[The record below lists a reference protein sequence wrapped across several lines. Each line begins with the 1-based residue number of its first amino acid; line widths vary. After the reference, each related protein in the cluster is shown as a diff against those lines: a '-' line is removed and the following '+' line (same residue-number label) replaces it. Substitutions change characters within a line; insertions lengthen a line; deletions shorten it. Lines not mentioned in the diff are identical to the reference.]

1 MVTMNKKFK
10 TQERKLKL
18 INNQLHYN
26 KLIAET
32 MTMQP
37 LFLEN
42 FEELNE
48 VLPEFFTTDL
58 LKKLEM
64 FSNSLYYKQSDE
76 DLSELADEQI
86 QNTKELREFFNKSF
100 EI

>member
-1 MVTMNKKFK
+1 MVTMNKKYK

-76 DLSELADEQI
+76 DLSGLADEQI
-86 QNTKELREFFNKSF
+86 QNTKELRNFFNESF
-100 EI
+100 K

>member
-1 MVTMNKKFK
+1 MNKKFK
-10 TQERKLKL
+10 VQERKLKL

-42 FEELNE
+42 FEKLND

-64 FSNSLYYKQSDE
+64 FSNSLYYKKSDE
-76 DLSELADEQI
+76 YLADVANEQI

-100 EI
+100 I

>member
-1 MVTMNKKFK
+1 MNKKFK

-76 DLSELADEQI
+76 DLSGVADEQI
-86 QNTKELREFFNKSF
+86 QNTKELREFFDKSF
-100 EI
+100 I

>member
-1 MVTMNKKFK
+1 MNKKFK
-10 TQERKLKL
+10 AQARKLKL

-64 FSNSLYYKQSDE
+64 FSNSLYYSQSGE
-76 DLSELADEQI
+76 DLASVADEQV
-86 QNTKELREFFNKSF
+86 QNTKELREFFDKSF
-100 EI
+100 EL

>member
-1 MVTMNKKFK
+1 MNKKIK

-76 DLSELADEQI
+76 DLSVVADEQI

-100 EI
+100 E

>member
-1 MVTMNKKFK
+1 MNKKFK

-76 DLSELADEQI
+76 DLSGVADEQI
-86 QNTKELREFFNKSF
+86 QNTKELRDFFDKSF
-100 EI
+100 EV

>member
-1 MVTMNKKFK
+1 MNKKYK

-76 DLSELADEQI
+76 DLSGLADEQI
-86 QNTKELREFFNKSF
+86 QNTKELRNFFNESF
-100 EI
+100 K

>member
-1 MVTMNKKFK
+1 MNKKFK

-42 FEELNE
+42 FEELND

-64 FSNSLYYKQSDE
+64 FSNSLYYKQSDQ
-76 DLSELADEQI
+76 DLSGVADEQV

-100 EI
+100 E

>member
-1 MVTMNKKFK
+1 MNKKYK
-10 TQERKLKL
+10 TQERKFKL

-76 DLSELADEQI
+76 DLAGVADEQI

-100 EI
+100 EL

>member
-1 MVTMNKKFK
+1 MNKKYK
-10 TQERKLKL
+10 TQARKLKL

-76 DLSELADEQI
+76 DLAGVADEQI
-86 QNTKELREFFNKSF
+86 QNTTELR
-100 EI
+100 

>member
-1 MVTMNKKFK
+1 MNKKFK

-64 FSNSLYYKQSDE
+64 FSNSLYWSKSSD
-76 DLSELADEQI
+76 DLADVANEQI
-86 QNTKELREFFNKSF
+86 QNAKELREFFNKSF
-100 EI
+100 E

>member
-1 MVTMNKKFK
+1 MNKKIK
-10 TQERKLKL
+10 AQERKLKL
-18 INNQLHYN
+18 INNQMHYN

-76 DLSELADEQI
+76 DLSGLADEQI
-86 QNTKELREFFNKSF
+86 QNTKELRNFFNESF
-100 EI
+100 K

>member
-1 MVTMNKKFK
+1 MNKKFK

-100 EI
+100 EL

>member
-1 MVTMNKKFK
+1 MNKKFK

-76 DLSELADEQI
+76 DLAGVADEQI

-100 EI
+100 DI

>member
-1 MVTMNKKFK
+1 MNKKFK

-76 DLSELADEQI
+76 DLAGLADEQI
-86 QNTKELREFFNKSF
+86 QNTKELREFFDKSF
-100 EI
+100 I

>member
-1 MVTMNKKFK
+1 MSKKFK

-86 QNTKELREFFNKSF
+86 QNTKELREFFDKSF
-100 EI
+100 E

>member
-1 MVTMNKKFK
+1 MNKKIK

-64 FSNSLYYKQSDE
+64 FSNSLYYKQSDD
-76 DLSELADEQI
+76 DLAGVADEQV
-86 QNTKELREFFNKSF
+86 QNTKDLREFFNKSF
-100 EI
+100 E

>member
-1 MVTMNKKFK
+1 MNKKFK
-10 TQERKLKL
+10 VQERKLKL

-32 MTMQP
+32 MTMQT

-42 FEELNE
+42 FEKLNE

-76 DLSELADEQI
+76 DLAELADEQI

-100 EI
+100 I

>member
-1 MVTMNKKFK
+1 MNKKFK

>member
-1 MVTMNKKFK
+1 MNKKFK
-10 TQERKLKL
+10 VQERKLKL

-42 FEELNE
+42 FEELND

-64 FSNSLYYKQSDE
+64 FSNSLYWSKSGE
-76 DLSELADEQI
+76 DLADVANEQI

>member
-1 MVTMNKKFK
+1 MNKKFK
-10 TQERKLKL
+10 VQERKLKL

-76 DLSELADEQI
+76 DLSGVADEQI
-86 QNTKELREFFNKSF
+86 QNTKELREFFDKSF